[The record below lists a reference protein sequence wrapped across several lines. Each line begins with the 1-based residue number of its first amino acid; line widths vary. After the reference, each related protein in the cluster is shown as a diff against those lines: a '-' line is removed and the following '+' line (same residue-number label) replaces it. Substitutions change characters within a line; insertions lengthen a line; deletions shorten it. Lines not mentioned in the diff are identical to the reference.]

1 MRRVVITADL
11 FDTFLFPQLAQS
23 NAKTDSERE
32 TALRILKKIKD
43 PAITTEKPLT
53 RREEQLQEDGERVFH
68 YRILIGDEIELLL
81 EEDEWKFIKT
91 RLKDN
96 AGGVALLALEDFNE
110 LLEILDKAEEVKVE
124 KVDIKEKQ
132 VA

>member
-1 MRRVVITADL
+1 MRRLVINADL
-11 FDTFLFPQLAQS
+11 FDTFLFPNIAQS

-32 TALRILKKIKD
+32 TALRVLKKIKD

-53 RREEQLQEDGERVFH
+53 RREEQLQKEGERVFS
-68 YRILIGDEIELLL
+68 YRILRGEEATFLL
-81 EEDEWKFIKT
+81 EEDEWKFVKT

-96 AGGVALLALEDFNE
+96 AGNIALLALEEFNN
-110 LLEILDKAEEVKVE
+110 LLEIFEQAEEIKVE
-124 KVDIKEKQ
+124 IEKEKE